1 MSYMSR
7 KKKDLPLYKDVE
19 ITAVAAEG
27 RAVARVGDLV
37 VFVPYVVP
45 GDIVDIQVTRR
56 KNKYCEGVAINVSKR
71 SYDRAEPF
79 CKYFG
84 VCGGC
89 KWQNLK
95 YPKQLEWKQRIV
107 EDALKRIGKVE
118 LPDADAIIGSEE
130 EMAFRNKLEF
140 GFSDKRWLTK
150 EEIAENVVYEDMNA
164 VGFHVPGAFD
174 KIIDIRE
181 CGLMDDWQNKVR
193 NEVRAYA
200 TEKALS
206 FFNIRQHEGLLRNL
220 MVRKTTIGETMILVQ
235 FHYDSEAE
243 KNKAMGL
250 MEHLSEK
257 FPDTTSVL
265 FVNNL
270 KLNDTIGDLDI
281 QTYRGRSFIYEKMGR
296 LKYKIGPKSFFQ
308 TNTLQAIKLYDTVA
322 RFAALTGKE
331 IVYDLYTGTGTI
343 ANYVAGNAKKVVGIE
358 YVPEAIEDA
367 KENAELNGIDNTS
380 FYAGDTREVMTTEF
394 VALNGKPDVV
404 ITDPP
409 RAGMHKDVI
418 NTILESSPSRIVY
431 VSCNPATQARDL
443 QMLDEQY
450 RVVEYQPVDM
460 FPQTQHVENVC
471 LLKRR

>member
-1 MSYMSR
+1 MSR
-7 KKKDLPLYKDVE
+7 KKKELPLYKDVE

-27 RAVARVGDLV
+27 RAVARVGELV

-45 GDIVDIQVTRR
+45 GDVADIQVTRR
-56 KNKYCEGVAINVSKR
+56 KNKYCEGVAVGVSRK
-71 SYDRAEPF
+71 SDDRAEPF
-79 CKYFG
+79 CEYFG

-89 KWQNLK
+89 KWQNLR

-107 EDALKRIGKVE
+107 EDALGRIGKVE
-118 LPDADAIIGSEE
+118 LPEADAIIGSEKTRE
-130 EMAFRNKLEF
+130 FRNKLEF
-140 GFSDKRWLTK
+140 GFSNKRWLTK
-150 EEIAENVVYEDMNA
+150 QEIAEDVVYDDMNA

-200 TEKALS
+200 MRHSLA
-206 FFNIRQHEGLLRNL
+206 FFDIRRHEGLLRNL
-220 MVRKTTIGETMILVQ
+220 MVRKTTIGETMILMQ
-235 FHYDSEAE
+235 FHYTSEDGEA
-243 KNKAMGL
+243 KAMGL
-250 MEHLSEK
+250 MRHLGEK
-257 FPDTTSVL
+257 FPDTTSLL

-270 KLNDTIGDLDI
+270 KLNDTIGDLEI
-281 QTYRGRSFIYEKMGR
+281 QTYAGRPFIYERMGR

-322 RFAALTGKE
+322 RFASLTGTE
-331 IVYDLYTGTGTI
+331 TVYDLYTGTGTI
-343 ANYVAGNAKKVVGIE
+343 ANYVACDAGKVVGIE
-358 YVPEAIEDA
+358 YVPEAIDDA
-367 KENAELNGIDNTS
+367 RENAELNGIGNAS
-380 FYAGDTREVMTTEF
+380 FYAGDTREVMTAEF
-394 VALNGKPDVV
+394 IGQNGKPDVV

-418 NTILESSPSRIVY
+418 DTILWASPARIVY

-443 QMLDEQY
+443 QLLDGQY
-450 RVVEYQPVDM
+450 RVAEFQPVDM

-471 LLKRR
+471 LLERRQ